1 MLAPR
6 VRQALPVLPA
16 CVTFS
21 ALPSLPRR
29 LLAQPVLLVQPV
41 LLQPQAA
48 QKAPDRHKQE

>member
-41 LLQPQAA
+41 LLQPPAA